1 MEVFH
6 AGSPWGRVA
15 TSESSCHKWRGQ
27 GHGALCWL
35 CGTEISVLAAGEG
48 SNAYGHARAMRTP
61 LMTSRDSPTP
71 RETQRRTTCTP
82 AAARPRRRVRPGPG
96 SRMVNEKSKPQTYT
110 VSKSTVNFG
119 CAFYCARNYRLTA
132 PPSGLSPV
140 SRASRAL

>member
-35 CGTEISVLAAGEG
+35 FGTEISVLAAGEG

-82 AAARPRRRVRPGPG
+82 AAARRAGVYDPDPASSNRETSNLYSIQEHCELWMCVLL
-96 SRMVNEKSKPQTYT
+96 
-110 VSKSTVNFG
+110 
-119 CAFYCARNYRLTA
+119 CA
-132 PPSGLSPV
+132 
-140 SRASRAL
+140 

>member
-82 AAARPRRRVRPGPG
+82 AAAP
-96 SRMVNEKSKPQTYT
+96 
-110 VSKSTVNFG
+110 
-119 CAFYCARNYRLTA
+119 ARGVYRLT
-132 PPSGLSPV
+132 PYFGLGTDPMYHAIMNETSNLYSIQEHCELWKCV
-140 SRASRAL
+140 LLCA